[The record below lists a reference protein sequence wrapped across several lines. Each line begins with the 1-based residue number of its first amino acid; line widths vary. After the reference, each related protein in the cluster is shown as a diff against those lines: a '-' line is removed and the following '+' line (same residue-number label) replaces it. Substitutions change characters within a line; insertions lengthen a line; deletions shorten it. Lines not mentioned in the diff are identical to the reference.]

1 MRQLQLLDT
10 SILVEL
16 LQVPG
21 ECARHDTT
29 LAEFDARSAQATE
42 LQMPVAA
49 IVEAGAH
56 VGRIA
61 NGHERRACGRRFVNM
76 VRSTVDRVAP
86 WSFTP
91 LDWDV
96 AFLSELIAPTDERAP
111 EIVES
116 LSKQFL
122 EMGDLLIVAEF
133 RRVRANLDPRVVDVD
148 VWTYDG
154 NLRAIID
161 SLRSRA

>member
-1 MRQLQLLDT
+1 
-10 SILVEL
+10 
-16 LQVPG
+16 
-21 ECARHDTT
+21 
-29 LAEFDARSAQATE
+29 
-42 LQMPVAA
+42 MPVAS

-61 NGHERRACGRRFVNM
+61 NGRERRICGRRFANM

-96 AFLSELIAPTDERAP
+96 AFLSELIEPTDDRAP

-116 LSKQFL
+116 LSRKFL
-122 EMGDLLIVAEF
+122 EMGDLLIVSEF
-133 RRVRANLDPRVVDVD
+133 RRIRANLDARVVDVD

-154 NLRAIID
+154 NLRAVID
-161 SLRSRA
+161 SLRSHA

>member
-21 ECARHDTT
+21 ECARHHATV
-29 LAEFDARSAQATE
+29 AEFEARSVPPTE
-42 LQMPVAA
+42 LQMPVAS

-56 VGRIA
+56 VGRVA
-61 NGHERRACGRRFVNM
+61 NGHERRACAGRFAKM
-76 VRSTVDRVAP
+76 VRSTVDREAP

-96 AFLSELIAPTDERAP
+96 AFLSELTAPTDDRAP
-111 EIVES
+111 KIVES
-116 LSKQFL
+116 LSRQFL
-122 EMGDLLIVAEF
+122 EMGDLLIVSEF
-133 RRVRANLDPRVVDVD
+133 RRVKANLDARVVDVD

-154 NLRAIID
+154 NLRAVID
-161 SLRSRA
+161 SLRAHA